1 MNVDKAV
8 KDFRL
13 FILASWD
20 SFLLFN
26 EFANAERKEEITN
39 NWLQANWEILVE
51 TNVTGVNEFLEI
63 YGNGADCNAA
73 SSRICYADK
82 LPTHRIKCANATVR
96 DAISNQV
103 IVTDKMY
110 FESFVS
116 IQNSYHIITP
126 PFDYVLLSNEND
138 TAIVSVNDV
147 IFDIER
153 I

>member
-1 MNVDKAV
+1 MNVDKVV

-20 SFLLFN
+20 SFSLFN
-26 EFANAERKEEITN
+26 ESASAESLEEITN

-51 TNVTGVNEFLEI
+51 NNVTGVNEFLEV

-82 LPTHRIKCANATVR
+82 LPTHRIKCVNSIVR
-96 DAISNQV
+96 DVISKQE
-103 IVTDKMY
+103 IDTDKMY
-110 FESFVS
+110 FDGFVS
-116 IQNSYHIITP
+116 IQNNYHVMAP
-126 PFDYVLLSNEND
+126 PFDYVLLSGNND
-138 TAIVSVNDV
+138 IALVSVKDV

>member
-1 MNVDKAV
+1 MKVDKAV

-20 SFLLFN
+20 SFSLFN
-26 EFANAERKEEITN
+26 ESVSADILEEKTN

-51 TNVTGVNEFLEI
+51 NNVTGVNEFLEV

-82 LPTHRIKCANATVR
+82 LPTHRIKCVNTIVR
-96 DAISNQV
+96 DVISKQE
-103 IVTDKMY
+103 IGTDKMY
-110 FESFVS
+110 FDSFVS
-116 IQNSYHIITP
+116 IQNNYHLMAP
-126 PFDYVLLSNEND
+126 PFDYVLLSGNND
-138 TAIVSVNDV
+138 IAIVSIQDV
-147 IFDIER
+147 FFDIEK